1 MPGSISP
8 PALRALGRC
17 GEPIGER
24 GSQPGARRPAYDARC
39 RLAREPGDI
48 RKPDERLDSDGRSD
62 RKGEP
67 VHVRCGPPLAERR
80 EGVFDP
86 ADGPA
91 TTQEDPLAV
100 RWVRVERQAK
110 GRAELRLRVDRDA
123 RELLD
128 HARQPGLEI
137 SGRRL
142 WQERRPVDLR
152 VGSDQQQGWFGK

>member
-1 MPGSISP
+1 
-8 PALRALGRC
+8 
-17 GEPIGER
+17 
-24 GSQPGARRPAYDARC
+24 
-39 RLAREPGDI
+39 
-48 RKPDERLDSDGRSD
+48 
-62 RKGEP
+62 
-67 VHVRCGPPLAERR
+67 
-80 EGVFDP
+80 
-86 ADGPA
+86 
-91 TTQEDPLAV
+91 V

-142 WQERRPVDLR
+142 RQERRPVDLR